1 MIAVFQIKN
10 QASEQWLSERF
21 LCGSRKGTETVIV
34 ENQPFLVCHFVGRA
48 ESVQNKE
55 GLHV

>member
-21 LCGSRKGTETVIV
+21 LCGSRKGTEIVIV
-34 ENQPFLVCHFVGRA
+34 EN
-48 ESVQNKE
+48 
-55 GLHV
+55 